1 MNPRRDAQDE
11 LLLDRLE
18 VGSRVVSV
26 HASPV
31 YNGEEFLGTVS
42 VFRDVTRDV
51 EVDRM
56 KSEFISNVSHELRT
70 PMTSIKGYADLLLGG
85 TAGDV
90 TDIQK
95 RFLGTIKGNADR
107 LADLVNDLLN
117 ISRIDSG
124 RERLKLENVQVSE
137 VVQQVIGGLQARPQF
152 EAKQISVTTDM
163 NANVPP
169 IKADHLKLVQILT
182 NLLDNAFN

>member
-1 MNPRRDAQDE
+1 M
-11 LLLDRLE
+11 
-18 VGSRVVSV
+18 VSV

-31 YNGEEFLGTVS
+31 YNGEQFLGTVS

-90 TDIQK
+90 SDVQK

-107 LADLVNDLLN
+107 LADPGQRPAQYLAHRLRARSSQAG
-117 ISRIDSG
+117 SRAGWRGG
-124 RERLKLENVQVSE
+124 RGRW
-137 VVQQVIGGLQARPQF
+137 
-152 EAKQISVTTDM
+152 
-163 NANVPP
+163 
-169 IKADHLKLVQILT
+169 
-182 NLLDNAFN
+182 